1 MLKSANQLTAI
12 KEPASAEERQFG
24 TAIIRSHRM
33 SPRLLLLLLLL
44 FALPAPAAQFAA
56 YKADVAPQ
64 EVFPDA
70 DRFGPA
76 EGTPAA
82 QAAYKGDKVA
92 GYVFEAGDIG
102 YSGKPIKLLAGI
114 DLNGVITGAKVTE
127 HHEPI
132 LLVGIPVQKL
142 FDFVNGYVGRSVIE
156 MTATG
161 AKRPVVD
168 VISGATVTAMVVDDA
183 LLRTALKVART
194 RGLAGFDKVDSSKT
208 TLVDLPFAAKDWTAL
223 LGDGSVRRLDLDPE
237 TVDAAF
243 KKIGVTEPEA
253 FATPVEPGTPFID
266 LYASLVTPEII
277 GRNLLGNAIYDSLK
291 NWLEP
296 GQSAIII
303 AANGSYSFRGS
314 GYVRGGIFDRIQL
327 VQEGVS
333 FRFTDKLYR
342 RLGNLEGGAPDFA
355 EIGLFKLP
363 KDADFD
369 PAKPWRLELLAQ
381 RATGAR
387 EKAFVSFSLD
397 YAPPAAL
404 VRAAAPAIAKSA
416 PARPQADAEDEEN
429 DGPKLWE
436 GVWQG
441 HFTSI
446 IILTLSLIILTLI
459 FFFQDWLVKKPK
471 LFYRL
476 RLCFLAFTVI
486 WIGGVQGAQLSVV
499 NVFTFSHA
507 LMSGFRWDFFLLE
520 PLVFLLWCATA
531 VSLLF
536 WGRGA
541 YCGWLCPMGALQELL
556 SEGAKRVGIRQ
567 FSPRFSWH
575 ERFWAI
581 KYVVFLGL
589 FGLSLKSVALA
600 ERFAEIEPFKTVWL
614 LHFAREWPF
623 VLFAVAVL
631 AAGLF
636 IERAYCR
643 YLCPLGAALAIPGR
657 GRLFEW
663 LKRRKQCGYECT
675 KCAKECMVQAIHPDG
690 HINPN
695 ECLYCM
701 HCQVTYFDHDSCTP
715 LVMKRLARGKK
726 DGPQP
731 QILPQKKENSDV

>member
-1 MLKSANQLTAI
+1 MSVSRKLFLLLMLLTA
-12 KEPASAEERQFG
+12 P
-24 TAIIRSHRM
+24 
-33 SPRLLLLLLLL
+33 
-44 FALPAPAAQFAA
+44 FALPAQAAQFAA
-56 YKADVAPQ
+56 YSATVTPQ
-64 EVFPDA
+64 DVFPGA
-70 DRFGPA
+70 DRFGPI

-82 QAAYKGDKVA
+82 QAAYKGDKLA

-114 DLNGVITGAKVTE
+114 DLKGVITGAKVTE

-156 MTATG
+156 MTAAG

-194 RGLAGFDKVDSSKT
+194 RGLAGYAMADSSKT
-208 TLVDLPFAAKDWTAL
+208 VLIEAPFAAKDWAAL
-223 LGDGSVRRLDLDPE
+223 LGDGSVRRLDLDHE

-243 KKIGVTEPEA
+243 RKIGVSEPEA
-253 FATPVEPGTPFID
+253 FASPAEDSAPFID
-266 LYASLVTPEII
+266 LYASLVSPEII
-277 GRNLLGNAIYDSLK
+277 GRNLLGDATYQSLK
-291 NWLEP
+291 SWLEP
-296 GQSAIII
+296 GQAAIVI
-303 AANGSYSFRGS
+303 AANGTYSFRGS

-333 FRFTDKLYR
+333 IRFTDKLYR

-363 KDADFD
+363 KDAEFD

-404 VRAAAPAIAKSA
+404 VRAAAAPVPAAKA
-416 PARPQADAEDEEN
+416 PVAADEDEEG

-436 GVWQG
+436 GVWRG
-441 HFTSI
+441 HLAGI
-446 IILTLSLIILTLI
+446 VILSLSLVILTLI

-486 WIGGVQGAQLSVV
+486 WIGGIQGAQLSVV
-499 NVFTFSHA
+499 NVFTFTHA

-520 PLVFLLWCATA
+520 PLIFLLWCATA

-556 SEGAKRVGIRQ
+556 SEGAKRIGIRQ
-567 FSPRFSWH
+567 ITPRFSWH

-581 KYVVFLGL
+581 KYVVFLAL
-589 FGLSLKSVALA
+589 FALSLKSVALA

-663 LKRRKQCGYECT
+663 LKRRKQCGYECS

-715 LVMKRLARGKK
+715 LVMKRLGRGKK
-726 DGPQP
+726 DSTPP
-731 QILPQKKENSDV
+731 QISPQKKEATDV